1 MKSNKLAWYWIWKT
15 PALLLPSWPPCLGLP
30 SHKSNPFWLST
41 LHWKFNHR
49 CCNIWIMNLHS
60 CKELKFKLIPPLL
73 MNQISG
79 EVELFFSRINI
90 SFNEESS
97 ALIFQGN
104 RHRFEFSGVEFYR
117 WDPWSKF
124 TVFEYVMLLSLGKFF
139 LVCRIQPLL
148 QDVTKSCRVDS
159 QNKTYLFEKI
169 RRE

>member
-1 MKSNKLAWYWIWKT
+1 MCPRKNQMKSNKLAWYWIWKT

-104 RHRFEFSGVEFYR
+104 RHRFEFSRVGFYR
-117 WDPWSKF
+117 WDHWLFLKMWCCCLWVDFSLCAEYSLCSKMWQK
-124 TVFEYVMLLSLGKFF
+124 VVG
-139 LVCRIQPLL
+139 
-148 QDVTKSCRVDS
+148 
-159 QNKTYLFEKI
+159 
-169 RRE
+169 